1 MTPEMIG
8 KVESLLGYVFA
19 DKSLLIR
26 ALTRKAYAQEQR
38 QRGQVCEDQEFYRI
52 LGDATLKFI
61 LVEMLFQLG
70 YMSRAAI
77 SIKKSDL
84 ESRKSLGKLSI
95 ALAIAPFMRLGAGEK
110 KQQVDQQS
118 SVVGETFEAVIAA
131 IYQDGGLE
139 MIRKLIQKWFVALSD

>member
-8 KVESLLGYVFA
+8 KVESRLGYVFV

-52 LGDATLKFI
+52 FGDAILKFI

-70 YMSRAAI
+70 YMSRGTI
-77 SIKKSDL
+77 STKKSDL
-84 ESRKSLGKLSI
+84 ENRKSLGKLSI
-95 ALAIAPFMRLGAGEK
+95 ALAIAPFMRLGSGEK

-118 SVVGETFEAVIAA
+118 SVIGETFEAVIAA

-139 MIRKLIQKWFVALSD
+139 IIRKLTQKWFLALID